1 MGVAVDW
8 LKRQEDF
15 SGETLLCAMPG
26 VGDVGKLVVDAIN
39 ENLDGEPIARL
50 VHPSLPPVAMM
61 DEDGLLAPPHLL
73 ISRVEI
79 DKKVFFTLT
88 GDAQPTS
95 AEGQYEVATW
105 ILEAFCHGEVISLAG
120 MASPPE
126 RKEVFAICSAKD
138 YRIELEA
145 KGVDIRRDE
154 PKSGVIGMAA
164 MITSLS
170 TIHNVNACCV
180 IATTIG
186 NSADP
191 ISAQGLLDAINKW
204 WGLAIPVSLDAMDRL
219 VSRLAQLDNGSGEDH
234 VGQLLEQPNSIYM

>member
-1 MGVAVDW
+1 
-8 LKRQEDF
+8 
-15 SGETLLCAMPG
+15 MPG

-39 ENLDGEPIARL
+39 ENLDAEPVARL
-50 VHPSLPPVAMM
+50 VHPSLPPVATM
-61 DEDGLLAPPHLL
+61 DADGLLAPPHLL
-73 ISRVEI
+73 ISRIEI
-79 DKKVFFTLT
+79 DNKVFFTLT

-105 ILEAFCHGEVISLAG
+105 ILEAFCHGEVITLAG

-138 YRIELEA
+138 YRIELEK
-145 KGVDIRRDE
+145 KGVDVRRDE
-154 PKSGVIGMAA
+154 PKAGVMGMAA

-191 ISAQGLLDAINKW
+191 ISAQGLLDAINTW
-204 WGLAIPVSLDAMDRL
+204 WGLAIPVSMDAMDRL
-219 VSRLAQLDNGSGEDH
+219 ASRLAQLDNGSGEDH
-234 VGQLLEQPNSIYM
+234 VGQLLEQANSIYM